1 MKKVLLLYPS
11 PISEIPHSLA
21 NISAIFKEKDWDVRV
36 AVSTFKKPLTNEDF
50 LKIVDEYHPKVVGIS
65 MITIEV
71 LKVYDLIRE
80 LKLKGCDVWVGGVH
94 ATVCPDEVVKHGA
107 DIVVRNEGEE
117 TIREILNGKPLD
129 QILGVSWPKINHIDP
144 NIEIVHN
151 PRRPR
156 IMDLTKLPKPDFSV
170 FDRELFTIDDGMV
183 RGMYR
188 IYTSRGCPGNC
199 TFCAWQVFD
208 QKVAYLPISEVM
220 KDIQRVA
227 DEYGITNLLIAD
239 DCLTTNKRHIK
250 EFCQEIVKIKPKIKW
265 QCQTRADF
273 TTPELMK
280 MMADAGC
287 WLITVGAESGDP
299 ETLLRTKK
307 RVTLEQNIN
316 APIYA
321 HEAGMKVQTNLMFGF
336 PWETVKSLENGLD
349 YIRKVW
355 DATYFFSVSGSVVPF
370 AGTGLYK
377 EYADVD
383 GFKNYWLSPRYQNC
397 GAQLYQNTLNPY
409 AHSTFYQRNI
419 YDDTYVQE
427 DYFFHYP
434 DDYKKKFAEVIFEV
448 GRHNL
453 EKLYP
458 AQFFKRSAILGLS
471 KVSKSVY
478 DIFPKLETTV
488 GSWIHSQNRSLI
500 EESRNA
506 KRGVTRV

>member
-1 MKKVLLLYPS
+1 MKKALLLYPS
-11 PISEIPHSLA
+11 AITEIPHSLA
-21 NISAIFKEKDWDVRV
+21 ILAAIFKEAKWDVRV
-36 AVSTFKKPLTNEDF
+36 SVSTFKKPLTNEDF
-50 LKIVDEYHPKVVGIS
+50 LNVVDEYKPEVVGIS

-71 LKVYDLIRE
+71 LKVYELIRE
-80 LKLKGCDVWVGGVH
+80 LKKRGCEVWVGGVH
-94 ATVCPDEVVKHGA
+94 ATVCPEEVVRHGA
-107 DIVVRNEGEE
+107 DIAIRNEGEE
-117 TIREILNGKPLD
+117 TIREILQGKALN
-129 QILGVSWPKINHIDP
+129 QISGITYMDDGKIVN
-144 NIEIVHN
+144 N

-156 IMDLTKLPKPDFSV
+156 IMDLTILPRPDFSV
-170 FDRELFTIDDGMV
+170 FDKDLFTIDDGMV

-188 IYTSRGCPGNC
+188 IYTSRGCPGRC

-208 QKVAYLPISEVM
+208 QKVSFLPIPEVIDEI
-220 KDIQRVA
+220 KRRV
-227 DEYGITNLLIAD
+227 DEYGITNFLIAD
-239 DCLTTNKRHIK
+239 DCLTTNKRHVT
-250 EFCQEIVKIKPKIKW
+250 ELCNEIVKITPRIKW

-299 ETLLRTKK
+299 ETLLKTKK
-307 RVTLEQNIN
+307 RVTLQQNIN

-321 HEAGMKVQTNLMFGF
+321 YEAGMKVQTNLMFGF

-370 AGTGLYK
+370 AGTDLYK
-377 EYADVD
+377 EYSKSH
-383 GFKNYWLSPRYQNC
+383 GFKEYWLRPRYQNC

-427 DYFFHYP
+427 DYFFNYS
-434 DDYKKKFAEVIFEV
+434 DEYKAKFVEVIFEV

-458 AQFFKRSAILGLS
+458 AQYAKRTAILGLS
-471 KVSKSVY
+471 KISKSIY
-478 DIFPKLETTV
+478 DVFPHLETTI
-488 GSWIHSQNRSLI
+488 GSWIHTRDRSLI

-506 KRGVTRV
+506 KRGVTRT

>member
-1 MKKVLLLYPS
+1 MKALLLYPS

-21 NISAIFKEKDWDVRV
+21 IISSIFKSEGWDVRV
-36 AVSTFKKPLTNEDF
+36 AVSTFKKPLSNEDF
-50 LKIVDEYHPKVVGIS
+50 LQSVDEYKPDVVGIS

-71 LKVYDLIRE
+71 LKVYELIRE
-80 LKLKGCDVWVGGVH
+80 LKKRGCKVWVGGTH
-94 ATVCPDEVVKHGA
+94 ATVCPEEVIKHGA

-117 TIREILNGKPLD
+117 TIKEILQGRLLN
-129 QILGVSWPKINHIDP
+129 QILGITYEEDGEVVN
-144 NIEIVHN
+144 N

-156 IMDLTKLPKPDFSV
+156 IMDLAKQPKPDFSV
-170 FDRELFTIDDGMV
+170 FDKELFTIDDGMV

-239 DCLTTNKRHIK
+239 DCLTTNKKHIT
-250 EFCQEIVKIKPKIKW
+250 ELCNEIVKIRPKIKW

-299 ETLLRTKK
+299 ETLRRTKK
-307 RVTLEQNIN
+307 RVTLQQNIN

-321 HEAGMKVQTNLMFGF
+321 YEAGMKVQTNLMFGF
-336 PWETVKSLENGLD
+336 PWETVESLENGLD
-349 YIRKVW
+349 YIHKVW

-370 AGTGLYK
+370 AGTELYK
-377 EYADVD
+377 EYCDLY
-383 GFKNYWLSPRYQNC
+383 GFRDYWLKPRYQNC

-427 DYFFHYP
+427 DYFFNYS
-434 DDYKKKFAEVIFEV
+434 DEYKKKFAEVIFEV

-458 AQFFKRSAILGLS
+458 AQFVKRSAILGLS
-471 KVSKSVY
+471 KLSKSVY
-478 DIFPKLETTV
+478 DVFPKLETTV
-488 GSWIHSQNRSLI
+488 GSWIHVKDRSLV